1 MEVQD
6 PKPKTGKRR
15 YVRKLPFQD
24 TPKRRAARMA
34 NFEKMVAAPKE
45 KRYPPSPKRDAA
57 NMKNL
62 EKAWVTPRKPSAVRV
77 EQEKLSERLASLFPA
92 YPPKETGIRGSG
104 LGAREPEL
112 GDSGR
117 DPDPKSGIP
126 NPQPRTP
133 DTDSGGVGTKP
144 ECDVESADNCP
155 TSPSR
160 IQQDAGIGD
169 SEPGAREPG
178 LGGVRR
184 SIDSR
189 QSAIPEP
196 QTPDPDSGGVG
207 TKPECGVESTD
218 NCPTSPS
225 RIQHEA
231 GIGDS
236 EFGAREPG
244 SDGPGYDDDDDAGP
258 ESESQTPD
266 PEFQHQEKPRPGAH
280 AAPADDQSTVGNRQ
294 SAIPE
299 PRTPDPDPG
308 GVGTK
313 PECDVESIDNCPTSP
328 SRIQHD
334 AGIGDS
340 EFGDRE
346 SDWGGARHGDDDG
359 TGPEP
364 ESRTPDPGLGR
375 EHRPQPGADATSTD
389 DQPATGN
396 PQSAS
401 PDPQNPNPL
410 LPDSAT
416 ALRTVA
422 ERIWK
427 RRRHFPRQARRE
439 GRQVMRLLAQAAQ
452 SPAPGSQQEAYKLF
466 LQLLE
471 ILRPTRALRQAQNLN
486 ESIERALIEM
496 LEARYGREAFI
507 NGQPVASLFRA
518 VEADYK
524 RQMAEEKAE
533 REARRAAR
541 QQATGNGGQVTGDSG
556 EGTGDREQGTEGE
569 QETAEAGQESAT
581 QANDASTAHTG
592 EASPEQKAAEQPRGR
607 GPQLPKTFE
616 EFWDLFARAFRPPK
630 EVREVDH
637 DRMLLRPVAETVWA
651 RLHIY
656 ERQERQENERLDAA
670 LQKADQSVG
679 NLNDLR
685 RRAWAVLGA
694 FRIESWFTD
703 ALRELQTDLDQD
715 MGQLVKWRYGPAVYR
730 EVAPPPPRR
739 RTTVTSNK

>member
-1 MEVQD
+1 MEVQS
-6 PKPKTGKRR
+6 PKSKTGKRR
-15 YVRKLPFQD
+15 YVRQRPYVK
-24 TPKRRAARMA
+24 TPARVAAYMA
-34 NFEKMVAAPKE
+34 NFEKMVGAPKE

-62 EKAWVTPRKPSAVRV
+62 GKAWATPRKPSAVRV

-92 YPPKETGIRGSG
+92 YPPKETGFRDSG

-117 DPDPKSGIP
+117 DAEPKSGIP
-126 NPQPRTP
+126 NPELRTP
-133 DTDSGGVGTKP
+133 DPGPEGVGTKP

-160 IQQDAGIGD
+160 IQHDAGIGD
-169 SEPGAREPG
+169 SEFGAREPE
-178 LGGVRR
+178 LG
-184 SIDSR
+184 DSGR
-189 QSAIPEP
+189 DPEP
-196 QTPDPDSGGVG
+196 KSGIPNPEPRTPDPASGGVG
-207 TKPECGVESTD
+207 TKPECDVESTD

-225 RIQHEA
+225 RIQHDA

-236 EFGAREPG
+236 EFGDRE
-244 SDGPGYDDDDDAGP
+244 SDWGGPRQDDDDDG
-258 ESESQTPD
+258 ESESRTPD
-266 PEFQHQEKPRPGAH
+266 PAFGHQDKPQPGAD
-280 AAPADDQSTVGNRQ
+280 ATSTDDQPATGNPQ

-334 AGIGDS
+334 AGMGDS
-340 EFGDRE
+340 ELGDGE
-346 SDWGGARHGDDDG
+346 SDWGGVRKDDDDDG
-359 TGPEP
+359 ES
-364 ESRTPDPGLGR
+364 ESRTPDPAFGHQ
-375 EHRPQPGADATSTD
+375 EKPQSGADATATD
-389 DQPATGN
+389 DQSATGSR
-396 PQSAS
+396 QSAS
-401 PDPQNPNPL
+401 PDPQNPNLL

-439 GRQVMRLLAQAAQ
+439 GRQVMRLLTQAAQ

-471 ILRPTRALRQAQNLN
+471 ILQPTRVLRQAQNLN

-507 NGQPVASLFRA
+507 NGEPVASLFRA

-541 QQATGNGGQVTGDSG
+541 QQATGNGGQGTEDSG
-556 EGTGDREQGTEGE
+556 QGTGDRKQGTESK
-569 QETAEAGQESAT
+569 QEAAEAAQESGT
-581 QANDASTAHTG
+581 EANDASTANTG

-616 EFWDLFARAFRPPK
+616 EFWGLFSRAFRPPQ

-637 DRMLLRPVAETVWA
+637 DRMLLRPVAESVWA
-651 RLHIY
+651 RLHVY
-656 ERQERQENERLDAA
+656 ERQEQQENERLDAA
-670 LQKADQSVG
+670 LQKADQPVG

-685 RRAWAVLGA
+685 RRAWAVLAA
-694 FRIESWFTD
+694 FRVESWFTD

-715 MGQLVKWRYGPAVYR
+715 IGQLVKWRYGPAVYR
-730 EVAPPPPRR
+730 EVTPPPPRR
-739 RTTVTSNK
+739 RTPVTSNK

>member
-1 MEVQD
+1 MEAQS

-15 YVRKLPFQD
+15 YVRKRPFQD
-24 TPKRRAARMA
+24 TPKRQAARMA

-62 EKAWVTPRKPSAVRV
+62 EKAWVTPRKPSAVRL

-117 DPDPKSGIP
+117 DTEPQSGIP
-126 NPQPRTP
+126 NPELRTP
-133 DTDSGGVGTKP
+133 DP
-144 ECDVESADNCP
+144 A
-155 TSPSR
+155 
-160 IQQDAGIGD
+160 
-169 SEPGAREPG
+169 
-178 LGGVRR
+178 
-184 SIDSR
+184 
-189 QSAIPEP
+189 
-196 QTPDPDSGGVG
+196 SGGVG

-225 RIQHEA
+225 RIQQDAGTRDSEFGAREPELGDPGRDAEPKSGIPNPQPRTPDPDPGGVGAKPECDVESTDNCPTSPSRIQQNA

-236 EFGAREPG
+236 EFGDREPG
-244 SDGPGYDDDDDAGP
+244 SDGPRYDDDGDAGP

-280 AAPADDQSTVGNRQ
+280 EAPADDQSTVGNRQ
-294 SAIPE
+294 SAIPK
-299 PRTPDPDPG
+299 PRTPDTDPG

-313 PECDVESIDNCPTSP
+313 PECDVESTDNCPTSP
-328 SRIQHD
+328 SRIQHE

-340 EFGDRE
+340 EFGGRE
-346 SDWGGARHGDDDG
+346 PDLGGTGNDDDDD
-359 TGPEP
+359 TGSES

-375 EHRPQPGADATSTD
+375 EHRPQPGADPAATD
-389 DQPATGN
+389 DQPATGPVPGSQDN
-396 PQSAS
+396 RQSAI
-401 PDPQNPNPL
+401 PDPNPL

-452 SPAPGSQQEAYKLF
+452 SPAPGNEQEAYKLF

-524 RQMAEEKAE
+524 QRMAEEKAE

-541 QQATGNGGQVTGDSG
+541 QQATGNGGQVMGDSG
-556 EGTGDREQGTEGE
+556 EGQAARNREQRASKRPPTRVRKRRLR
-569 QETAEAGQESAT
+569 AT
-581 QANDASTAHTG
+581 TRPRPTLARRHQSKRLPN
-592 EASPEQKAAEQPRGR
+592 SPEGGGRSCPRPLRSSGTSSPAPLPLPAICVRWTRTGCCCDNWPSRFGRGCTSTIRKCSRKTRSWAQPSKQPRSR
-607 GPQLPKTFE
+607 
-616 EFWDLFARAFRPPK
+616 
-630 EVREVDH
+630 
-637 DRMLLRPVAETVWA
+637 
-651 RLHIY
+651 
-656 ERQERQENERLDAA
+656 
-670 LQKADQSVG
+670 
-679 NLNDLR
+679 
-685 RRAWAVLGA
+685 
-694 FRIESWFTD
+694 
-703 ALRELQTDLDQD
+703 
-715 MGQLVKWRYGPAVYR
+715 WRVT
-730 EVAPPPPRR
+730 
-739 RTTVTSNK
+739 RT